1 MISLLL
7 NVRVP
12 EIYQQELMDT
22 KSGIMFSVEITET
35 NLEFSDTLVE
45 NFQTLNYNVSSNV
58 LQPDFTKQ
66 FQIQVTVNP
75 QYNSPVLAIKSILL
89 TNAEN
94 NGNLGSS
101 KTSSIV
107 IDKNNVIVI
116 GEFISNNNINPCVTC
131 IDTSNSCAMYAK
143 KNSNDPVQFLFSLTK
158 INETFHLVLEDYKGT
173 VDCNATIKNLKKLK
187 NIPPGPDNCSSTLNC
202 YDSNRFKKFS
212 QCVNNLNTCLANN
225 IDNLEI
231 NCFDSSGI
239 VDAISCSK
247 CLVRKNSSC
256 GILNCCGSSCK
267 SKADCTNKDCT
278 SCVNGKCN
286 QEAQVACDSVCSS
299 NDGCTGASGGCT
311 SCVDGKCTQVACGS
325 SCKSKADCTNKDCT
339 SCVNGKCNQEAQV
352 ACGSVCSS
360 NDGCTGASG
369 DCTSCVDGKCIKVA
383 CGSICSKS
391 DDCRGASGDCTSCVN
406 GKCNQESQV
415 ACGSV
420 CSSNDGCRGA
430 FGGCTSCVNEK
441 CEKSKQSNVNVII
454 LISILLSVVLAV
466 LAIYFYQS

>member
-66 FQIQVTVNP
+66 FQIKVTVNP
-75 QYNSPVLAIKSILL
+75 RYNSPVLAIKSILL

-94 NGNLGSS
+94 NGKLGSS

-131 IDTSNSCAMYAK
+131 TDTNNSCAMYAK

-187 NIPPGPDNCSSTLNC
+187 NIPPGPDNCISTLNC
-202 YDSNRFKKFS
+202 YDSNSKKKLS
-212 QCVNNLNTCLANN
+212 QYVNNLNTCLANN

-239 VDAISCSK
+239 VNAISCSK
-247 CLVRKNSSC
+247 CLTKKNPSC
-256 GILNCCGSSCK
+256 GVPNCCGSSCK

-286 QEAQVACDSVCSS
+286 QESQVACDSVCSS

-311 SCVDGKCTQVACGS
+311 SCV
-325 SCKSKADCTNKDCT
+325 N
-339 SCVNGKCNQEAQV
+339 
-352 ACGSVCSS
+352 
-360 NDGCTGASG
+360 
-369 DCTSCVDGKCIKVA
+369 GKCIKVA
-383 CGSICSKS
+383 CGSACLSN
-391 DDCRGASGDCTSCVN
+391 DGCRGASGDCTSCVN
-406 GKCNQESQV
+406 GKCIKVACGSACLSTDDCRGASGDCTSCVDGKCNQESQV
-415 ACGSV
+415 ACGST
-420 CSSNDGCRGA
+420 CSKSDDCTGA
-430 FGGCTSCVNEK
+430 SGGCTSCVDGK